1 MFNHTESNGIKYQNF
16 NIEFLREN
24 KKYTAAKITFLMLS
38 SINFHTVYICV
49 FEDSVEE
56 TA

>member
-16 NIEFLREN
+16 NTEFLSKN
-24 KKYTAAKITFLMLS
+24 KKYTIVKITYLVLI
-38 SINFHTVYICV
+38 SIHFHTVYICV
-49 FEDSVEE
+49 FEDSIEE